1 MGYSNEGNEGIIQM
15 KVTNLS
21 SISNWWA
28 AVCGLNRQL
37 LNNFLA
43 QNSCD
48 HKQLEAEVKNGVAYK
63 KKCIAQKRSVGLW
76 KFSIESIVKIK
87 SVTKSNKILKR
98 YNKS

>member
-1 MGYSNEGNEGIIQM
+1 M

-48 HKQLEAEVKNGVAYK
+48 HEQLEAEVKNGVGYK
-63 KKCIAQKRSVGLW
+63 KSVLPRKGQ
-76 KFSIESIVKIK
+76 
-87 SVTKSNKILKR
+87 
-98 YNKS
+98 